1 MTNIASDVG
10 DKEAT
15 GVDTVVLDV
24 TNCFV
29 VAILFVLP
37 LSSSIAVLILCNS
50 FLISFLTV
58 STSSIVDRVVD
69 WTSAEIVVSSSGFEA
84 SSKFIV
90 IVGVF
95 DSVVVFGLIVT
106 VDSSVC
112 AAVVVVVVVV
122 GVKDGIVRSV
132 AACVLVDED
141 DVSRLSVIVVVAD
154 GVVTVVVS
162 YMVRT
167 FVKLGS

>member
-1 MTNIASDVG
+1 M
-10 DKEAT
+10 
-15 GVDTVVLDV
+15 LDV

-69 WTSAEIVVSSSGFEA
+69 WTSAAIVVVVVSSSGFEA

-112 AAVVVVVVVV
+112 AAVVVVVVV
-122 GVKDGIVRSV
+122 GVIDGIVRSV

>member
-1 MTNIASDVG
+1 M
-10 DKEAT
+10 
-15 GVDTVVLDV
+15 LDV

-69 WTSAEIVVSSSGFEA
+69 WTSAEVVVVVVVSSSGFEA

-112 AAVVVVVVVV
+112 AAVVVV
-122 GVKDGIVRSV
+122 GVIDGIVRSV

>member
-1 MTNIASDVG
+1 M
-10 DKEAT
+10 
-15 GVDTVVLDV
+15 LDV

-69 WTSAEIVVSSSGFEA
+69 WTSAEIAVVVVSSSGFEA

-112 AAVVVVVVVV
+112 AAVVVV
-122 GVKDGIVRSV
+122 GVIDGIVRSV

>member
-1 MTNIASDVG
+1 M
-10 DKEAT
+10 T

-69 WTSAEIVVSSSGFEA
+69 WTSAEIVVVVVSSSGFEA

-90 IVGVF
+90 IIGVF

-112 AAVVVVVVVV
+112 AVVVVVV
-122 GVKDGIVRSV
+122 GVIDGIVRSV